1 MMMRAVGMAGK
12 GWQANKSLQNRPLQA
27 DTAGGLAVGHR
38 PQETDGPQLAGLAA
52 NNSCRRRPAPLAV
65 QVSGGECNVLA
76 LMKAGSDLPTV
87 PTPPIAFACHCPYPF
102 P

>member
-1 MMMRAVGMAGK
+1 MAGK
-12 GWQANKSLQNRPLQA
+12 MAGRQTKPAEQALQV
-27 DTAGGLAVGHR
+27 DTASGLSARHR

-87 PTPPIAFACHCPYPF
+87 PTPPIAFACHCPYPL